1 MPTFTEYQDV
11 SVDIDVSVEDFYN
24 EMDSFEKDEMVKLLI
39 KDKYDTINFSVGHG
53 FDAYNFEQSISKLIK
68 NYHRLTMV
76 EIESIIGISNRF

>member
-1 MPTFTEYQDV
+1 MIFRNTNNKVFG
-11 SVDIDVSVEDFYN
+11 F
-24 EMDSFEKDEMVKLLI
+24 LLLELPNYI
-39 KDKYDTINFSVGHG
+39 KYDIINFSVGHG